1 MLLSICYIFLCYHFP
16 KRGKHSEAD
25 KGSGQLNDSIWA
37 TVLGVSKTFGIT
49 ARQAL
54 YDISY
59 TNAILY
65 SKATP
70 MYGDKP
76 DDEDKP
82 LFDET
87 KDANNPDLF
96 NDFENEE
103 VVRV

>member
-1 MLLSICYIFLCYHFP
+1 MS
-16 KRGKHSEAD
+16 R
-25 KGSGQLNDSIWA
+25 
-37 TVLGVSKTFGIT
+37 TFGIT